1 MSRLR
6 IGLVCSSGGHLA
18 QLYGLRSWWSR
29 HDRFW
34 VTLDK
39 PDARALLEGERVHWA
54 HGPTN
59 RHVGN
64 LVRNAFVAHRVLR
77 EERPDVLV
85 SNGAGVALPFF
96 GIAGALGLRLVWVE
110 VPDRV
115 DAPSLTGRLVRP
127 LVDRVVLPSSAQLSA
142 YPEGIVL

>member
-6 IGLVCSSGGHLA
+6 IGLVCSPGGHLA
-18 QLYGLRSWWSR
+18 QLYGLRSWWSQ

-39 PDARALLEGERVHWA
+39 PDARALLAGERVHWA

-59 RHVGN
+59 RHLGN
-64 LVRNAFVAHRVLR
+64 LARNAIVAHRVLR
-77 EERPDVLV
+77 RERPDVLV
-85 SNGAGVALPFF
+85 SNGAGLTLPFF
-96 GIAGALGLRLVWVE
+96 GLAAALGLRLVWVE

-115 DAPSLTGRLVRP
+115 EVPSLTGRLVRP
-127 LVDRVVLPSSAQLSA
+127 LVDRIVLSSPAQRAA